1 MHDNGLVH
9 RDVKAA
15 NLLLDRDTGIVK
27 LADFG
32 VSNHLRVT
40 TTLSLDQQQQNESY
54 LSSSTTAALPTV
66 MENISQLEKPTLK
79 PMKPH
84 SLLSKNDNCNHT
96 FLNISSLGSSQMLL
110 PPLAVEESSSLPSS
124 SASPAYNSNKSTE
137 HHDCSNKDNNNGN
150 NGLPAVQVSPPSTLY
165 LSIDTSP
172 PTVEKKQHKKE
183 VQQPQQPIGQLGGL
197 FVPGIAPAPAPS
209 CSSSFSKPS
218 KNAARR
224 SFVG

>member
-40 TTLSLDQQQQNESY
+40 TTPSFDQQQQNESY

-66 MENISQLEKPTLK
+66 MEDISQPEKPTLK
-79 PMKPH
+79 PMTAH
-84 SLLSKNDNCNHT
+84 SLLSKDDNCNNT
-96 FLNISSLGSSQMLL
+96 FSNISSLGSSQMLL
-110 PPLAVEESSSLPSS
+110 PPLAVEEPSSFPSS
-124 SASPAYNSNKSTE
+124 SASSAYNSNKSTE
-137 HHDCSNKDNNNGN
+137 HHHCDNNDNINGDD
-150 NGLPAVQVSPPSTLY
+150 GLPAVQVSPPSTVY

-172 PTVEKKQHKKE
+172 PTIEKKQHKKE
-183 VQQPQQPIGQLGGL
+183 IQQPQQPVGQLGGL
-197 FVPGIAPAPAPS
+197 FVPGIELAPVPS
-209 CSSSFSKPS
+209 SSFSFSKPS